1 MVGAAVKV
9 TLVPEQTVEDGL
21 AEMVTLT
28 GKLGFTVMVIPA
40 DVAGFPVTHVALEV
54 STTVITS
61 PVTKVDE
68 EKVDDVAP
76 AIFTEFFF
84 H

>member
-40 DVAGFPVTHVALEV
+40 DVAGFPVTQVALEV
-54 STTVITS
+54 RTTVITS
-61 PVTKVDE
+61 LFTKVVD
-68 EKVDDVAP
+68 EKVEAVAP
-76 AIFTEFFF
+76 PILTPFNF